1 MREELSLLEGRCFNL
16 YLVLIFEDESLVF
29 VFLGLVLV
37 RYFFVEELYWLVD
50 SQQVLRGN
58 PMIVLFS
65 FVNLEEIMFDLV
77 LCDS

>member
-1 MREELSLLEGRCFNL
+1 MREELSLLEGCCFDL
-16 YLVLIFEDESLVF
+16 YLVLIFEDEWLVF

-65 FVNLEEIMFDLV
+65 FVNLEE
-77 LCDS
+77 